1 MLSKDRGSKTSSV
14 TATSNIVAKVGAPC
28 YAHTAYGLRI
38 QSPFAL
44 PFQRL
49 DAVDAAN
56 ADVRIRLGPVP
67 ARLRG
72 RPRNR
77 AHGIWESV
85 PGALLLRMEGVA
97 RFFVSN
103 GTDVV
108 VEPEGGSEHE
118 IAVAMLGCVFGAL
131 LQQRGIAAF
140 DASAVATPAGALL
153 FIGPPGD
160 GKSTALA
167 AMTKRGHAM
176 LADDVTGVILDDA
189 GRPVALPAFPTIRLW
204 GKSLD
209 ALQWRSRVGQ
219 RVHEGMERYFVAPPR
234 FHDAPLPVRGMFVAF
249 TTDGGIELQRE
260 TTSTA
265 LSRLLRYTH
274 RKRFLHGM
282 PHGATQFR
290 IAAAMAKQVRLVAI
304 GRPIEP
310 FLLDALTSR
319 IEAHLD
325 GDHTAVA
332 AG

>member
-1 MLSKDRGSKTSSV
+1 MSKI
-14 TATSNIVAKVGAPC
+14 AAKVGTPC
-28 YAHTAYGLRI
+28 YAYTAYGLRM
-38 QSPFAL
+38 QSSFAL

-49 DAVDAAN
+49 DTFDAAG

-67 ARLRG
+67 AQLRG
-72 RPRNR
+72 RPRNQAR
-77 AHGIWESV
+77 GIWESV

-97 RFFVSN
+97 RFLVSN

-118 IAVAMLGCVFGAL
+118 VTVAMLGCVFGAL
-131 LQQRGIAAF
+131 LQQRGIAVF
-140 DASAVATPAGALL
+140 DASAVATSAGALL
-153 FIGPPGD
+153 FIGPAGT
-160 GKSTALA
+160 GKSTTLA

-176 LADDVTGVILDDA
+176 LADDVTGVTLDDA

-209 ALQWRSRVGQ
+209 ALQWRSRAGQ
-219 RVHEGMERYFVAPPR
+219 RVREDMERYFVAPPR
-234 FHDAPLPVRGMFVAF
+234 FHDAPLPVRGLFVSF
-249 TTDGGIELQRE
+249 DTDDGIELQRE
-260 TTSTA
+260 TDSTA
-265 LSRLLRYTH
+265 LSQLLRHTH

-282 PHGATQFR
+282 PQGATQFR
-290 IAAAMAKQVRLVAI
+290 IAAAMAREAPMMAVR
-304 GRPIEP
+304 RPAEP

-325 GDHTAVA
+325 GDAATAVA

>member
-1 MLSKDRGSKTSSV
+1 M
-14 TATSNIVAKVGAPC
+14 TATSNIASEANSPR
-28 YAHTAYGLRI
+28 YAYTAYGLRI

-44 PFQRL
+44 PFPRL
-49 DAVDAAN
+49 DTFDDAD
-56 ADVRIRLGPVP
+56 ADVRIRLGAVP

-72 RPRNR
+72 RPRNQAR
-77 AHGIWESV
+77 AIWESI

-131 LQQRGIAAF
+131 LQQRGIAVF
-140 DASAVATPAGALL
+140 DASAVATSAGALL
-153 FIGPPGD
+153 FIGPPGT
-160 GKSTALA
+160 GKSTTLA
-167 AMTKRGHAM
+167 AMAKRGHAM
-176 LADDVTGVILDDA
+176 LADDVTGVILDNA

-209 ALQWRSRVGQ
+209 ALQWRGRAGQ
-219 RVHEGMERYFVAPPR
+219 RVREGMERYFVSPPR
-234 FHDAPLPVRGMFVAF
+234 FHDAPLPVRGLFVSF

-260 TTSTA
+260 TASTA

-282 PHGATQFR
+282 PQGATQFR
-290 IAAAMAKQVRLVAI
+290 IAAAMAKQVRMVAI
-304 GRPIEP
+304 GRPAEP

-319 IEAHLD
+319 IETHLD
-325 GDHTAVA
+325 GDAATAVA

>member
-1 MLSKDRGSKTSSV
+1 M
-14 TATSNIVAKVGAPC
+14 TATSNIASKVSAPC
-28 YAHTAYGLRI
+28 YAYTAYGLRI

-49 DAVDAAN
+49 DTVDAAN
-56 ADVRIRLGPVP
+56 ADVRIRLGTAP

-72 RPRNR
+72 RPRNQ
-77 AHGIWESV
+77 ALGVWESA
-85 PGALLLRMEGVA
+85 PGALLLRMDGVA
-97 RFFVSN
+97 RFFVAN

-108 VEPEGGSEHE
+108 VEPEGGSEHD

-131 LQQRGIAAF
+131 LQQRGVAVF
-140 DASAVATPAGALL
+140 DASAVATSAGALL
-153 FIGPPGD
+153 FVGPPGT
-160 GKSTALA
+160 GKSTTLA
-167 AMTKRGHAM
+167 AMAKRGHAM
-176 LADDVTGVILDDA
+176 LADDVTGVILNDA

-209 ALQWRSRVGQ
+209 ALQWRSRAGQ
-219 RVHEGMERYFVAPPR
+219 RVREGMERYFAAPPR
-234 FHDAPLPVRGMFVAF
+234 FHDAPLPVRGLFVSF
-249 TTDGGIELQRE
+249 TTDGGIELRRE
-260 TTSTA
+260 TTSAA

-282 PHGATQFR
+282 PQGATQFR
-290 IAAAMAKQVRLVAI
+290 VAAAMAKQAPMMAVH
-304 GRPIEP
+304 RPAEP